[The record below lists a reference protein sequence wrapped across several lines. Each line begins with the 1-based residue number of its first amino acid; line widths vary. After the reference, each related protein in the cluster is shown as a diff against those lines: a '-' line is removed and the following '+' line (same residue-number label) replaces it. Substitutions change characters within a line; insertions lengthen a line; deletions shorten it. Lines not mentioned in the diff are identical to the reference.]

1 MLLAKGF
8 AYLLF
13 TTTIVAGNGLQ
24 PTIDTNSTPIP
35 DKAGCVQAVADFVNE
50 GAYKNYGTYG
60 SSEIKLGDGL
70 VMKKTAKCSKIG
82 QGEG

>member
-1 MLLAKGF
+1 VKVF
-8 AYLLF
+8 TYLLF
-13 TTTIVAGNGLQ
+13 TTTIVTGTTK
-24 PTIDTNSTPIP
+24 PTVDTDTTHIP
-35 DKAGCVQAVADFVNE
+35 DKAGCVQAVADFINE

-82 QGEG
+82 QGED

>member
-1 MLLAKGF
+1 MKSF

-13 TTTIVAGNGLQ
+13 TTTIVTGNGVK
-24 PTIDTNSTPIP
+24 PTVDTDTTHIP
-35 DKAGCVQAVADFVNE
+35 DKPGCTQAVADFVNE
-50 GAYKNYGTYG
+50 GAYKNYGLYG

-82 QGEG
+82 QGED